1 VIGDFMRLNKFIA
14 ISGVC
19 SRRNADKLIKNGKI
33 KVNGKIINTLGL
45 DVQETDIIEYDNRVL
60 SLNEK
65 KIYIM
70 LNKPKGYITT
80 AKEQFNRK
88 CVMDLINEDVR
99 VFPIGRLDKDTEG
112 LLLLTND
119 GDFTNKLTHPSH
131 KIKKT
136 YIVYTDT
143 LIKNEILYKLRNGV
157 DIGGYITKEAEV
169 NLLDKNTLEITIS
182 EGKNR
187 QVRKMC
193 ENTGINLIS
202 LKRVS
207 IGGLK
212 LDNLKLGKY
221 KVLNDRDINKIF
233 N

>member
-1 VIGDFMRLNKFIA
+1 MRLNKFIA
-14 ISGVC
+14 ASGVC
-19 SRRNADKLIKNGKI
+19 SRRRADELIKNGKI

-45 DVQETDIIEYDNRVL
+45 DVKETDIIEYDNRIL

-88 CVMDLINEDVR
+88 CVMDLINEDIR

-119 GDFTNKLTHPSH
+119 GEFTNKLTHPSH

-136 YIVYTDT
+136 YIVHTDT
-143 LIKNEILYKLRNGV
+143 LIKNEMLDKLRNGV
-157 DIGGYITKEAEV
+157 DIGGYITKEAGV
-169 NLLDKNTLEITIS
+169 NLLDKYTLEITIS

-207 IGGLK
+207 IGDLK

-221 KVLNDRDINKIF
+221 KVLDDSDINKIF